1 MRPRRPQGVTVAHL
15 TDENAIGHEMRGAR
29 MAAIRYTR
37 QSGHDAAT
45 WVNNDGTVD
54 VIDTTTAGAR

>member
-29 MAAIRYTR
+29 MVAVTHTR
-37 QSGHDAAT
+37 DTGHAAT
-45 WVNNDGTVD
+45 AWVNNDGTVD
-54 VIDTTTAGAR
+54 VIDTGSPS